1 MNTPIS
7 LDSLREICP
16 AVFTENPHETVS
28 DRYSFVPTIKVV
40 EDFKKQGWEVF
51 SASQRG
57 KGDYSRHMLKLRHG
71 DLKQVGDSIVECL
84 LTNGHDGTTQLSV
97 SAGLHRLVC
106 SNGLILPISQI
117 EEIKFRHKG
126 ITENMIGEITN
137 HFIEVI
143 PSIHDNMQQMQT
155 KILNLDEKIDFTK
168 KAIELRWKENDN
180 VKNITP
186 NQVLTPKREE
196 DLGDDMWRV
205 FNVVQEKLVRGG
217 LIYKTKTGR
226 NMTSKSLTEIVNN
239 TKFNR
244 ELWELA
250 SSY

>member
-7 LDSLREICP
+7 LDNLREICP
-16 AVFTENPHETVS
+16 AVFTETPHETVS
-28 DRYSFVPTIKVV
+28 SRYSFVPTIKVV

-51 SASQRG
+51 SANQRG
-57 KGDYSRHMLKLRHG
+57 SGGYGRHMLKLRHG
-71 DLKQVGDSIVECL
+71 DLKQVGDSIVECI

-106 SNGLILPISQI
+106 SNGLMLPISQI

-126 ITENMIGEITN
+126 ITDGMISEVTN
-137 HFIEVI
+137 HFIEII
-143 PSIHDNMQQMQT
+143 PSIHDGMKEMQT
-155 KILNLDEKIDFTK
+155 KILTLDEKVDFAE
-168 KAIELRWKENDN
+168 KAINLRWKDNKN
-180 VKNITP
+180 VKNITTG
-186 NQVLTPKREE
+186 QVLIPRRE
-196 DLGDDMWRV
+196 DDMGDDMWKV

-217 LIYKTKTGR
+217 LIYKTTTGR
-226 NMTSKSLTEIVNN
+226 NMTSKGLTEIVSN